1 MNLDDDASMDDATF
15 RKKWDTARKGQIVAA
30 AVTKSGVING
40 PEQEVNYIGDTF
52 LPVFPIIRIL
62 NPFFLHKGCQC

>member
-1 MNLDDDASMDDATF
+1 MNLDDDTSMDDVTF

-40 PEQEVNYIGDTF
+40 PEQDVNYIGDSF
-52 LPVFPIIRIL
+52 YL
-62 NPFFLHKGCQC
+62 FF